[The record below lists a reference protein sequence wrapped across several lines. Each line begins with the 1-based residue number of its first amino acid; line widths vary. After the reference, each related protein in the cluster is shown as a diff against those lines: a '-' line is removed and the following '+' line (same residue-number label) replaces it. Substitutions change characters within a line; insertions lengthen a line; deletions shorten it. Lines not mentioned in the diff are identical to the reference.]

1 MKVAKYEVPGKRLHK
16 DPSRRVRYDRDLGCA
31 SSLKHVPAET
41 DLIAN
46 QPTLLDLDRR
56 KAAYLLD
63 RAFDSTGG
71 RAKYPRL

>member
-1 MKVAKYEVPGKRLHK
+1 MVEMS
-16 DPSRRVRYDRDLGCA
+16 SR
-31 SSLKHVPAET
+31 SLA
-41 DLIAN
+41 DAN
-46 QPTLLDLDRR
+46 LLAHQSTIFRLDRR